1 MNKKGF
7 SLDTTVSW
15 AHTWACN
22 LCGHYRW
29 QRCTDFI
36 ILSQYSDKIYLI
48 FHASSQKNIDILKKG
63 EILALVASIVDVGSK
78 SIHWLD
84 I

>member
-1 MNKKGF
+1 MQA
-7 SLDTTVSW
+7 V
-15 AHTWACN
+15 
-22 LCGHYRW
+22 
-29 QRCTDFI
+29 
-36 ILSQYSDKIYLI
+36 
-48 FHASSQKNIDILKKG
+48 ILKKG